1 MIQLMKAKEHTKPID
16 GWTSQGRVKCFKY
29 WNAIG
34 ILRSSYAKNA
44 FPDFIKMHSH
54 GIHQGMHMAAD
65 WRSTKCD
72 LKRIK
77 HVIHTDHAHR
87 TCGPVGCSVCSHE
100 RRHCMAIPNL
110 PYCMSNRC
118 SNTEGMR
125 LGWGL
130 DWRFGGFATRVKAC
144 IHVCRYHRF
153 QSWVP
158 AKMLGP
164 VTCSVNSNPVLCSNI
179 PGILSMYPV
188 WV

>member
-1 MIQLMKAKEHTKPID
+1 MIQLMKAKEHTSQLMAEQCRCCD
-16 GWTSQGRVKCFKY
+16 AERYMWTGQGRVKCFKY

-54 GIHQGMHMAAD
+54 WIHQGMHMAAD

-100 RRHCMAIPNL
+100 RRHCMALTQFAIL
-110 PYCMSNRC
+110 HEQQMQQYRGDEVGVG
-118 SNTEGMR
+118 T
-125 LGWGL
+125 GL
-130 DWRFGGFATRVKAC
+130 EIWWIRHQSKSMHTRMQV
-144 IHVCRYHRF
+144 
-153 QSWVP
+153 S
-158 AKMLGP
+158 
-164 VTCSVNSNPVLCSNI
+164 
-179 PGILSMYPV
+179 
-188 WV
+188 